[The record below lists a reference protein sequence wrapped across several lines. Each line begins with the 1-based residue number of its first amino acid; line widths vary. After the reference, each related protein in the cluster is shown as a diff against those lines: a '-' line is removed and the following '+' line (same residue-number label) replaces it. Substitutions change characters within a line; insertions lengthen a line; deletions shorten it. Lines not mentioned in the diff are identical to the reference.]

1 MSALFRPIV
10 FACGW
15 TILIVGALSVP
26 GSNLPSSSVLELD
39 KLIHFALFFVLT
51 RLWLAAKSEARID
64 RGLVILG
71 LILLFAVGSEYY
83 QEVMPI
89 GRTAELRD
97 ALADFVGALLAFFA
111 WIVAR
116 PFIHRSRE

>member
-15 TILIVGALSVP
+15 TVLIVAALSVP
-26 GSNLPSSSVLELD
+26 GSNLPSSSVLGLD

-51 RLWLAAKSEARID
+51 GLWLAAKSEARID
-64 RGLVILG
+64 RGLAILG

-83 QEVMPI
+83 QQVMPI

-97 ALADFVGALLAFFA
+97 VLADSVGALLAFFA
-111 WIVAR
+111 WFVAR
-116 PFIHRSRE
+116 PFIHRSKE